1 MDEGTQFRLPLLKV
15 ISDKFYS
22 AMRFFFLT
30 LLYAMQA
37 ATAFCQC
44 EVKNRIGIDEV
55 MYYYVEDVPF
65 YWTSKKELK
74 GGAITDEQ
82 NYFLALKPKPYPEKP
97 AGTKLK
103 NDLKVTLSN
112 NQEYILNH
120 FDTRYVD
127 RDTSLLFL
135 YVIPEKLLPDFK
147 NYEVKE
153 VKMMMGDEG
162 ERVYTFKLHK
172 SAIREQ
178 LDCLIENLAGKKKN

>member
-1 MDEGTQFRLPLLKV
+1 MQKFFPIILFILPTN
-15 ISDKFYS
+15 F
-22 AMRFFFLT
+22 
-30 LLYAMQA
+30 
-37 ATAFCQC
+37 AFSQC
-44 EVKNRIGIDEV
+44 EVKNRIGVDEV

-65 YWTSKKELK
+65 YWTSAKELK

-82 NYFLALKPKPYPEKP
+82 NYFLGLKPKPYPEKP

-103 NDLKVTLSN
+103 DDLKVTLTN
-112 NQEYILNH
+112 NQEYVLKH

-135 YVIPEKLLPDFK
+135 YVIPEKLLPDFR
-147 NYEVKE
+147 NFEVVK

-172 SAIREQ
+172 EAVKDQ
-178 LDCLIENLAGKKKN
+178 LDCLIKKLERK